1 MDILSFLVNGAVF
14 GLGALTLRYL
24 QPTYDPMIFLL
35 FCCFFLLSYCFFP
48 LFCCFFLPY
57 LVCFLY
63 EIVCYISQL
72 QFFQHKRTCA
82 AKHTEFIRDLDY
94 AEAILKFTVLS
105 SRSRPNQR
113 LVMAFDIDNAF
124 TTFDLQFH
132 REFVARAKGLLHK
145 PEPSMSLIV
154 ENTTQFLS
162 DKSSQIQVG
171 AAVSL
176 LPLVQE
182 LCFRFV
188 MDTLLASSS
197 INQPSISSVSRITE
211 LINSLWVAS
220 KLCNSSGHPEK
231 VFSMKEEVRRELD
244 LVFSDSTERNPLSI
258 LLPAYETLWRVVL
271 RCFLEVSFRNQ
282 PHITREWRNR
292 FYDFLRD
299 PTLQQF
305 DKRGRGSSVG
315 HIVKESLRLYPPT
328 RRIYRQEH
336 DDGPILAIDVEY
348 LQRMEEIWGVDGKS
362 FKPERWCGLG
372 AEEKGRYK
380 RAWMPFGKDRFSCPA
395 QKWAPMMIGILVGAL
410 IESFGSDSW
419 VWDRRAW
426 SDVNMG
432 PLENGREALE
442 GLKIRKISVV
452 V

>member
-1 MDILSFLVNGAVF
+1 
-14 GLGALTLRYL
+14 
-24 QPTYDPMIFLL
+24 
-35 FCCFFLLSYCFFP
+35 
-48 LFCCFFLPY
+48 
-57 LVCFLY
+57 
-63 EIVCYISQL
+63 
-72 QFFQHKRTCA
+72 
-82 AKHTEFIRDLDY
+82 
-94 AEAILKFTVLS
+94 
-105 SRSRPNQR
+105 
-113 LVMAFDIDNAF
+113 MAFDIDNAF

-258 LLPAYETLWRVVL
+258 LLPA
-271 RCFLEVSFRNQ
+271 
-282 PHITREWRNR
+282 
-292 FYDFLRD
+292 D